1 MAGISLAQRISL
13 PRRVVFR
20 IILLTFGSQLSTFNQ
35 SAMKRVL
42 AYLFLLSICL
52 APAGCSGAAGTARW
66 SEAKAAR
73 WEARTPW
80 LRGCNYTPSN
90 AINQLEMWQEETFSP
105 ELIDKELGWA
115 EELGFNC
122 MRVFLH
128 HLVWEQDRDG
138 FVCRMDRYLE
148 IASSHGIRT
157 MFVFLD
163 DCWDAHAA
171 LGPQRE
177 PRKGVHNSGWL
188 KDPGA
193 LYFGD
198 PADPDCR
205 VDTAAILGTLGPIFT
220 MIFAF
225 LFLKEPITGMKAGG
239 VALSFGGILYL
250 ILHSVHD
257 VGASAT
263 SPSGIVLMLLN
274 SLCFAL
280 YLALFRPVI
289 AKYNVV
295 TFMKWMFLFSLLMC
309 LPFAARGLLTTDYAA
324 ITPKVGLEIGYL
336 VFFAT
341 FVAYFLIP
349 YGQKRIRPTLVS
361 MYSYLQPVL
370 ATALSIILGV
380 DALTWQKI
388 LATAL
393 VVGGVVLVS
402 KSRAL

>member
-1 MAGISLAQRISL
+1 
-13 PRRVVFR
+13 
-20 IILLTFGSQLSTFNQ
+20 
-35 SAMKRVL
+35 MKRVL

-52 APAGCSGAAGTARW
+52 APAGCSGAAGNARW

-138 FVCRMDRYLE
+138 FVGRMDRYLE

-198 PADPDCR
+198 PTDPDFR
-205 VDTAAILGTLGPIFT
+205 VDTAAILGTLERYMKDILTTFGKDRRVVCWDLYNEPGGGAPNRYGERSLPLLRDVFRWAWEVRPSQPLTVAVWTSRFPEISRFVAENSDIISYHT
-220 MIFAF
+220 YDPPGEHLDMIENRLPKGRPMICTEYMARPFGSTF
-225 LFLKEPITGMKAGG
+225 QTVMPMLKEKHI
-239 VALSFGGILYL
+239 
-250 ILHSVHD
+250 
-257 VGASAT
+257 GAINW
-263 SPSGIVLMLLN
+263 G
-274 SLCFAL
+274 
-280 YLALFRPVI
+280 
-289 AKYNVV
+289 
-295 TFMKWMFLFSLLMC
+295 
-309 LPFAARGLLTTDYAA
+309 
-324 ITPKVGLEIGYL
+324 
-336 VFFAT
+336 
-341 FVAYFLIP
+341 FVAGKTQTYYPWGSQEGSEEPEVWFHDILRADGTP
-349 YGQKRIRPTLVS
+349 FSEEEVRIIKLYT
-361 MYSYLQPVL
+361 
-370 ATALSIILGV
+370 G
-380 DALTWQKI
+380 K
-388 LATAL
+388 
-393 VVGGVVLVS
+393 
-402 KSRAL
+402 